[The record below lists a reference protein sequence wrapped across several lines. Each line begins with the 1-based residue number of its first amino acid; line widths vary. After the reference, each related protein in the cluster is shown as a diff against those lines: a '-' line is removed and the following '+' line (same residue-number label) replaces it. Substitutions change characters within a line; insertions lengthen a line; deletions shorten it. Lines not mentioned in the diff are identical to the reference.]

1 VSEDLELSRLEELVC
16 DAALSGLSAEERAEL
31 DALAPDGAPLE
42 GELELL
48 LGEIT
53 AVVYDRVREHAPPR
67 STMSDALKER
77 LYESMTSAP
86 SQAQAPKLRLVDG
99 GAARNPSPQAPESE
113 RPKAAEPQAA
123 GATNWLP
130 WLVAAA
136 AVLLAVAGWGRG
148 SSTPSGTVATGP
160 QPTGSQAQLSGVEPP
175 ASAMVPPPASA
186 RAPSGPP
193 SRDQLLG
200 LQGTAKLDF
209 KATQDTAAKG
219 ATGDVVWHG
228 GLQHGYMRI
237 AGLEAND
244 PTRVQYQLWIFDADR
259 DDKFPV
265 DGGVFDVSKG
275 GEALVP
281 ISAKLKVGR
290 PKLFAITAEKPG
302 GVVVSKRERIVLTAA
317 PPS

>member
-1 VSEDLELSRLEELVC
+1 MNTDLELTRVEELVC
-16 DAALSGLSAEERAEL
+16 DAALVGLTTEERAEL
-31 DALAPDGAPLE
+31 EALAPDDALE
-42 GELELL
+42 AELELL
-48 LGEIT
+48 LGDFT
-53 AVVYDRVREHAPPR
+53 AVVYDRVREHARPR
-67 STMSDALKER
+67 SVMSDALKDK
-77 LYESMTSAP
+77 LYAAVTNAP
-86 SQAQAPKLRLVDG
+86 GVAKVPQLRLVEG
-99 GAARNPSPQAPESE
+99 SGRSQEAPEDS
-113 RPKAAEPQAA
+113 A
-123 GATNWLP
+123 GQSAPAPASAPWLP

-136 AVLLAVAGWGRG
+136 AVLLAVAGWSRG
-148 SSTPSGTVATGP
+148 DAPASGP
-160 QPTGSQAQLSGVEPP
+160 QAQRLPPATVDPP
-175 ASAMVPPPASA
+175 ASAVAQPPASA
-186 RAPSGPP
+186 RAPAGPP
-193 SRDQLLG
+193 SRDQLLA

-209 KATQDTAAKG
+209 KATQDAAAKG
-219 ATGDVVWHG
+219 ASGDVVWHG

-244 PTRVQYQLWIFDADR
+244 ATRVQYQLWIFDADR

-275 GEALVP
+275 SEALVP

>member
-1 VSEDLELSRLEELVC
+1 MSTDLELNRVEELLC
-16 DAALSGLSAEERAEL
+16 DAALVGLTTEERAEL
-31 DALAPDGAPLE
+31 EALGPDDALE

-53 AVVYDRVREHAPPR
+53 AVVYHRVCEQAPPR
-67 STMSDALKER
+67 SVMSDALKDKLYAAATKTPGEPKVPQLR
-77 LYESMTSAP
+77 LVEGSGRARQEPAASEMPDAGP
-86 SQAQAPKLRLVDG
+86 GAQAP
-99 GAARNPSPQAPESE
+99 APSPTS
-113 RPKAAEPQAA
+113 AA
-123 GATNWLP
+123 WLP

-136 AVLLAVAGWGRG
+136 AVLLAVAGWSRG
-148 SSTPSGTVATGP
+148 DAPGP
-160 QPTGSQAQLSGVEPP
+160 QAQRLPVGTAAPSASAVVEPP
-175 ASAMVPPPASA
+175 ATA
-186 RAPSGPP
+186 RAPAGPP
-193 SRDQLLG
+193 SREQLLA

-209 KATQDTAAKG
+209 KATQDAAAKG
-219 ATGDVVWHG
+219 ASGDVVWHG

-244 PTRVQYQLWIFDADR
+244 PARVQYQLWIFDADR

>member
-1 VSEDLELSRLEELVC
+1 MSTDLELTRLEELVC
-16 DAALSGLSAEERAEL
+16 DAALVGLSDEERAEL
-31 DALAPDGAPLE
+31 EALAPDEALE

-67 STMSDALKER
+67 SVMSEGLNEK
-77 LYESMTSAP
+77 LYAVVTKATNATNATNATKTP
-86 SQAQAPKLRLVDG
+86 QLRLIEGSGRSQEAPDSSARPSAKAQEP
-99 GAARNPSPQAPESE
+99 AAAS
-113 RPKAAEPQAA
+113 
-123 GATNWLP
+123 ATWLP

-136 AVLLAVAGWGRG
+136 AVLIAVAGWSRG
-148 SSTPSGTVATGP
+148 DTQGPQAQGVPTGTVAP
-160 QPTGSQAQLSGVEPP
+160 SASAVAEPP
-175 ASAMVPPPASA
+175 ATA
-186 RAPSGPP
+186 RAPAGPP
-193 SRDQLLG
+193 SREQLLA

-209 KATQDTAAKG
+209 KATQDASAKG

-244 PTRVQYQLWIFDADR
+244 PARVQYQLWIFDADR

>member
-1 VSEDLELSRLEELVC
+1 MSTDLELSRLEELVC
-16 DAALSGLSAEERAEL
+16 DAALVGLSDEERAEL
-31 DALAPDGAPLE
+31 EALAPDEALE
-42 GELELL
+42 GDLELL

-67 STMSDALKER
+67 SVMPDDLKEKLYAAVTKAPTNSANAPQLR
-77 LYESMTSAP
+77 LIEGSGRSEEAPDSSARPSRQAPEPASTSAP
-86 SQAQAPKLRLVDG
+86 
-99 GAARNPSPQAPESE
+99 
-113 RPKAAEPQAA
+113 
-123 GATNWLP
+123 WLP

-136 AVLLAVAGWGRG
+136 AVLLAVAGWSRG
-148 SSTPSGTVATGP
+148 DAPPSGP
-160 QPTGSQAQLSGVEPP
+160 QAQRSSSGTVEPP
-175 ASAMVPPPASA
+175 ASAVAQPPASA
-186 RAPSGPP
+186 RAPAGPP
-193 SRDQLLG
+193 SREQLLA

-209 KATQDTAAKG
+209 KATQDASAKG

-237 AGLEAND
+237 VGLEAND

-265 DGGVFDVSKG
+265 DGGVFDVSKA